1 MTCLI
6 TFQRTHFH
14 ILSHLGL
21 NFNIRILKGH
31 KHSVHSI
38 LPLASKIHVQLS
50 CHQLKSLN
58 SEVSSEDHLNQMWMN
73 SGYDELEANTSLVM
87 NLWYKTCYMLPKH
100 NVDTGRLQTF
110 LLQKEKAEK
119 KESQI
124 PPHASP
130 KHNGAIFMSSKG
142 SRVILFDFILC
153 LPDPLQWGSC
163 LPNTLGRG
171 SCFWDSIRWQSCL
184 HSFAGRLILLPRLWV
199 DPQLSVVGVL
209 SLWLCQEALSF
220 EIWTE
225 AARPYIALLSTA

>member
-1 MTCLI
+1 MLI
-6 TFQRTHFH
+6 QVGYKHFY
-14 ILSHLGL
+14 
-21 NFNIRILKGH
+21 
-31 KHSVHSI
+31 
-38 LPLASKIHVQLS
+38 SKR
-50 CHQLKSLN
+50 K
-58 SEVSSEDHLNQMWMN
+58 
-73 SGYDELEANTSLVM
+73 
-87 NLWYKTCYMLPKH
+87 K
-100 NVDTGRLQTF
+100 
-110 LLQKEKAEK
+110 QKRR

-199 DPQLSVVGVL
+199 DLRWSPKPVALPRGFVLWNLDRGSQALYSSAEYSLIYIWAHQNHSWIGQRTWQRSAGNRNSDVEWHKRGSTKVPQD
-209 SLWLCQEALSF
+209 QRAALMVSELPWGSF
-220 EIWTE
+220 FHC
-225 AARPYIALLSTA
+225 PGQ